1 MEIKSNDNKIN
12 EADIPVETE
21 AVEGAS
27 IEETPET
34 QVEVAEVTSEQSN
47 KRIRIA
53 IAKRKTDK

>member
-1 MEIKSNDNKIN
+1 MEIKSNDNKII

-21 AVEGAS
+21 VVEGAS
-27 IEETPET
+27 IEETTET
-34 QVEVAEVTSEQSN
+34 QVEVAEVTSEQPN